1 MIRHEKAG
9 RIALVF
15 GLSTLMAAC
24 ASKGTVPHQD
34 LNAAE
39 EAVRQAE
46 AADARDYEPVMLN
59 RAQNKIADARQLID
73 AEKYAEAE
81 RMLEQAQVDAQ
92 LADAKSETAKA
103 RNAVEE
109 INQSIEQLRRQLDSV
124 QQQ

>member
-1 MIRHEKAG
+1 MIRYDKAG

-15 GLSTLMAAC
+15 GLTTLMAAC

-39 EAVRQAE
+39 ESVRQAE
-46 AADARDYEPVMLN
+46 AADARDFEPVLLN
-59 RAQNKIADARQLID
+59 RAQNKVADARQLID
-73 AEKYAEAE
+73 QESYQEAE

-92 LADAKSETAKA
+92 LAEARAETAKA

-109 INQSIEQLRRQLDSV
+109 VNQSIEQLRRQLNSTD
-124 QQQ
+124 QQ